1 MKIYMTGAT
10 GRIGRDVFNKVDAI
24 PLVRKKSGLK
34 NEIVTD
40 FSLSQLRSI
49 LEDAD
54 MVIHFAGC
62 LDTWNAKKMEEA
74 NVALTWRI
82 ADATPEDCKII
93 LAGSITVYG
102 KKIKKLPVTE
112 VTPPN
117 PDSDYSRTKYEAEKI
132 VARKKNHCI
141 LRLGVVYGPQF
152 EDYFRV
158 IKMIEKGRM
167 AVFGKGNNQV
177 SFVHTDDIAA
187 VFPKALEKEGVYTL
201 SGPSATQEQIYKYAA
216 DALRVAPPKTR
227 IPLWAGMLLGSAW
240 EIAARL
246 GRKPTLTREHV
257 GILSANRSFDYS
269 KAQKELGFAPR
280 PIKEGIEEMVEQY
293 KGGKQPL

>member
-10 GRIGRDVFNKVDAI
+10 GRIGRDVFAKVDAI
-24 PLVRKKSGLK
+24 PLVRRKSGLK

-40 FSLSQLRSI
+40 FSLSSLRTI

-62 LDTWNAKKMEEA
+62 LNTWDAKAMKEA
-74 NVALTWRI
+74 NVSLTWRI
-82 ADATPEDCKII
+82 ADATPDDCKII

-102 KKIKKLPVTE
+102 KKLKKLPVTE
-112 VTPPN
+112 ATPAN

-158 IKMIEKGRM
+158 IEMIEKGRM
-167 AVFGKGNNQV
+167 VVFGKGDNQV

-187 VFPKALEKEGVYTL
+187 VFPKVLEKEGIYTL
-201 SGPSATQEQIYKYAA
+201 SGPSATQSGIYKYAA
-216 DALRVAPPKTR
+216 DALGVSPPKTH
-227 IPLWAGMLLGSAW
+227 IPIWVGMLLGMAW
-240 EIAARL
+240 EIGARL

-269 KAQKELGFAPR
+269 KAQKELGFNPR
-280 PIKEGIEEMVEQY
+280 PIKEGIEEMVKEY
-293 KGGKQPL
+293 KGRKQPL